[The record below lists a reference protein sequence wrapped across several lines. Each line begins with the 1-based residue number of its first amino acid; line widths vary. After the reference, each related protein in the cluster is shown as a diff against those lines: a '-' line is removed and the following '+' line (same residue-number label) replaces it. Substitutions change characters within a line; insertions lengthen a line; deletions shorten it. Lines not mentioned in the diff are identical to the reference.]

1 MLSFNSMKRMH
12 IKISGKVQKVGFR
25 YSIYAKALFYGI
37 KGWVKNL
44 DDGKVEAVFEG
55 EDSKILKILDFC
67 KKGPFLANVEN
78 FEANEEGYKG
88 EEKFKIIR

>member
-1 MLSFNSMKRMH
+1 MPSFNLMRRIH
-12 IKISGKVQKVGFR
+12 VKISGKVQGVGFR
-25 YSIYAKALFYGI
+25 YSIYAKALFHGI

-55 EDSKILKILDFC
+55 KDDKILKILEFC

-78 FEANEEGYKG
+78 FEVNEEEYKG
-88 EEKFKIIR
+88 EDKFKILR